1 MSLTDIYKQTKNVFW
16 TAASIRPKIRLVQK
30 FDFFGNFRHPGRKKF
45 MIEILGNTKISRF
58 KVFLTTEVDHKTN
71 FFKGGSVREKVRLK
85 I

>member
-1 MSLTDIYKQTKNVFW
+1 MFFGLL
-16 TAASIRPKIRLVQK
+16 RPLDQK
-30 FDFFGNFRHPGRKKF
+30 FVSFKSLIFFGNFRHPGRKKF